1 MDNSILEQ
9 RRMLEN
15 KKRQEKTASEQTD
28 SSNFTKIQ
36 NNINGLS
43 DPSHVE
49 LGNTSTQ
56 IVQPTEDNE
65 LQPIIKNKNG
75 IFENILADSD
85 DDTLK
90 AFDLYRKKKL
100 LTQSMMDIAL
110 FSANANQLRHV
121 LETFD
126 GQYISYICVILL
138 SMSIIL
144 QILVGMTMLLSIQY
158 NVTNC
163 NDRKMAFKFGNYVIV
178 GIFLITVKYRL
189 KSEITVDCRW
199 TSVETRFD
207 Q

>member
-1 MDNSILEQ
+1 MENSKLEQ
-9 RRMLEN
+9 YRILDNN
-15 KKRQEKTASEQTD
+15 KNQREKNAFEQTNSPD
-28 SSNFTKIQ
+28 FTKIQ
-36 NNINGLS
+36 NNINGLP
-43 DPSHVE
+43 DPSRAE
-49 LGNTSTQ
+49 LGNSSTQ
-56 IVQPTEDNE
+56 IGQPTEDNE
-65 LQPIIKNKNG
+65 LQPITNNKNG
-75 IFENILADSD
+75 VFENILGDSD

-126 GQYISYICVILL
+126 GQYISYICVVLI
-138 SMSIIL
+138 SISIIL

-178 GIFLITVKYRL
+178 GIFLITVVNILISAFGKPA
-189 KSEITVDCRW
+189 
-199 TSVETRFD
+199 
-207 Q
+207 

>member
-178 GIFLITVKYRL
+178 GIFLITVVNILISAFGKPA
-189 KSEITVDCRW
+189 
-199 TSVETRFD
+199 
-207 Q
+207 

>member
-43 DPSHVE
+43 DPSDVE
-49 LGNTSTQ
+49 LGNNSTQ

-126 GQYISYICVILL
+126 GQYISYICVVLL

-178 GIFLITVKYRL
+178 GIFLITVVNILISAFGKPA
-189 KSEITVDCRW
+189 
-199 TSVETRFD
+199 
-207 Q
+207 